1 MEVSATD
8 KLDDS
13 HNRVG
18 SFNEWWG
25 YYEKENNPKIELI
38 IHEVLPE
45 AADYENDAEQQRDID
60 GITVSYKVDHYKS
73 VPTDYEITAEDEANM
88 AGSHYYISVGSDEVE
103 ETEEYFTSWDKDG
116 MHYLLMC
123 SDATLSADEF
133 FAMAEEIIQQ

>member
-60 GITVSYKVDHYKS
+60 GITVSYKVDHYKKGERMPFAIYCYSLFASIARTNKYLPNLS
-73 VPTDYEITAEDEANM
+73 VSCILSLP
-88 AGSHYYISVGSDEVE
+88 SISPFKL
-103 ETEEYFTSWDKDG
+103 YPP
-116 MHYLLMC
+116 C
-123 SDATLSADEF
+123 
-133 FAMAEEIIQQ
+133 